1 MAKRKLGM
9 NRCNHC
15 GGNLIEDNDLFI
27 YNDKNYNV
35 DVLKCEKCHIS
46 VMDFKSLKKL
56 RQEIK
61 PTLFE
66 RIKNIFNISRNHKT
80 DLGFFKG
87 KVL

>member
-1 MAKRKLGM
+1 MKKKVT
-9 NRCNHC
+9 NKCNHC
-15 GGNLIEDNDLFI
+15 GGKLIEDTDLFI
-27 YNDKNYNV
+27 YNGKSYNV
-35 DVLKCEKCHIS
+35 DVLRCEKCHIS
-46 VMDFKSLKKL
+46 ITDFKNLKKL

-66 RIKNIFNISRNHKT
+66 RIKNIFNIPRNHKT